1 MNVRNSICGIASIA
15 VVVLTTAACSSDDDA
30 SAPAVTSTVTSTTT
44 TDTDAMRSSIA
55 STASSVVSSV
65 RATAQQAVQ
74 DAINTV
80 LSAAPITFDAG
91 SSDLGMGAV
100 ATLKAVALPLQG
112 NDTEIQIT
120 TYAQDSNVAT
130 AKSLAE
136 ARGDN
141 IAAALEGDGIDKSRI
156 TVKSDANP
164 SDPEIDA
171 NEATI
176 TVVDK

>member
-1 MNVRNSICGIASIA
+1 MKLRNSVCGIASIA
-15 VVVLTTAACSSDDDA
+15 VVLLMTAACGSDDDT
-30 SAPAVTSTVTSTTT
+30 SAPATTSTSSTAQA
-44 TDTDAMRSSIA
+44 DTMRSSVA
-55 STASSVVSSV
+55 ATASSMMSTV
-65 RATAQQAVQ
+65 RDTAEQAVQ

-80 LSAAPITFDAG
+80 LAAAPITFDAG
-91 SSDLGMGAV
+91 SSDLSAAAV
-100 ATLKAVALPLQG
+100 ATLKAVSVPLQG

-171 NEATI
+171 NEAAI
-176 TVVDK
+176 TVVDE